1 MTREIL
7 VIFVCNGIKQYFFK
21 KNWYIHIFFST
32 FVAKYIF
39 DMKRTVFFLLLACLS
54 VSLQAVSPS
63 GTLPVLYIQT
73 ENSAAITSKE
83 DYINATY
90 YLDNKGLSDYQSIG
104 SKAEPLAMEIK
115 GRGNYS
121 WTGFD
126 KKPYRIKLADK
137 QQLLGMNKSKHF
149 TLLAHADDSNDRK
162 GFMRNAVGF
171 ELSKLIGMTYTPDA
185 KPLELVLNGDYI
197 GLYFLTEH
205 IRVDKDRVN
214 IVEQEDEEINS
225 EKITG
230 GWLVE
235 IDNYDTD
242 PHITIK
248 EGGKTTMWITYKT
261 PEVLSYLQ
269 EQYLTQQM
277 KLIDNLVYGDKN
289 SNELWNHLDMDA
301 LAKFYIVQELTDN
314 YESFHGS
321 CYLHKDIGANAK
333 WNFGPVWDFGSS
345 FNRDKSQYMYQG
357 DVWHN
362 HWIPEIC
369 KFPAFMNRVKEIWNE
384 FYNGKYNNIYTFID
398 THESLIKQ
406 AVVKDKE
413 RWPQYHGSQTLSTY
427 IDRTTD
433 VLRKNAKWLNEQWKS
448 NDGGGNNGNN
458 GDNNN
463 NYPENPEFQPNG
475 TTSMYVWQDG
485 MRLEYDIA
493 KVDSITFEE
502 KEVEGIVVKAKV
514 PATWTETIYVWIWGD
529 GITNYEHIAMRQG
542 EWFVFVYEGEE
553 LNIIFKQ
560 GKDWTGYPNQSEDI
574 YTTRS
579 ACYLLTQEGENKAV
593 ATQVDCE

>member
-214 IVEQEDEEINS
+214 IVEQEDEENDS

-542 EWFVFVYEGEE
+542 EWFVFVHEGEE

>member
-1 MTREIL
+1 M
-7 VIFVCNGIKQYFFK
+7 VYSHFFT
-21 KNWYIHIFFST
+21 T

-73 ENSAAITSKE
+73 ENNAAITSKE

-214 IVEQEDEEINS
+214 IVEQEDEEIDS

-321 CYLHKDIGANAK
+321 CYLHKDVGTNAK

-448 NDGGGNNGNN
+448 NDGGGNNDNN

-529 GITNYEHIAMRQG
+529 GITEYEHIAMRQG

>member
-1 MTREIL
+1 MKTKLFL
-7 VIFVCNGIKQYFFK
+7 VV
-21 KNWYIHIFFST
+21 
-32 FVAKYIF
+32 
-39 DMKRTVFFLLLACLS
+39 FLLSCIELNA
-54 VSLQAVSPS
+54 ATYS

-73 ENSAAITSKE
+73 ENKEPITSK
-83 DYINATY
+83 DYYLNATY
-90 YLDNKGLSDYQSIG
+90 YLDAIGLEGYESIG
-104 SKAEPLAMEIK
+104 SASAPLTMEIK

-137 QQLLGMNKSKHF
+137 QPLLGMKKSKHF
-149 TLLAHADDSNDRK
+149 ALLAHADDSNDRK

-171 ELSKLIGMTYTPDA
+171 ELSRMIGMTYIPDA
-185 KPLELVLNGDYI
+185 RPLEVVLNGDYI

-214 IVEQEDEEINS
+214 IVEQDDEEIDS

-235 IDNYDTD
+235 IDNYDDD

-261 PEVLSYLQ
+261 PEVLSPQQ
-269 EQYLTQQM
+269 EQYLTEQM

-289 SNELWNHLDMDA
+289 SEELWNYLDMDA

-321 CYLHKDIGANAK
+321 CYLHKELGENEK
-333 WNFGPVWDFGSS
+333 WYFGPVWDFGSS

-384 FYNGKYNNIYTFID
+384 FYNGDYNNIYNFID
-398 THESLIKQ
+398 THENLIAQ
-406 AVVKDKE
+406 AAVKDKE
-413 RWPQYHGSQTLSTY
+413 RWPQYHGSQTIGTY
-427 IDRTTD
+427 IERTTN
-433 VLRKNAKWLNEQWKS
+433 VLRKNAEWLNEQWKEGS
-448 NDGGGNNGNN
+448 GSNGN
-458 GDNNN
+458 DNEPDTVINDVVD
-463 NYPENPEFQPNG
+463 Y
-475 TTSMYVWQDG
+475 MYVWVDG
-485 MRLEYDIA
+485 ERIEYMLAD
-493 KVDSITFEE
+493 VDSITFAQ
-502 KEVEGIVVKAKV
+502 KESIVIKANV
-514 PATWTETIYVWIWGD
+514 PEAWGTDIYVYIWDTENVETGEYKANKQGD
-529 GITNYEHIAMRQG
+529 WY
-542 EWFVFVYEGEE
+542 VYTYNGNA
-553 LNIIFKQ
+553 LNILFKK
-560 GKDWTGYPNQSEDI
+560 GKDWQGKKYQSEDLR
-574 YTTRS
+574 TNRS
-579 ACYLLTQEGENKAV
+579 GCYVITQEGEDKGKLNE
-593 ATQVDCE
+593 VDCNSL

>member
-1 MTREIL
+1 
-7 VIFVCNGIKQYFFK
+7 
-21 KNWYIHIFFST
+21 
-32 FVAKYIF
+32 
-39 DMKRTVFFLLLACLS
+39 MKRILFLSTLLLCL
-54 VSLQAVSPS
+54 VNLANAVSPS
-63 GTLPVLYIQT
+63 GTLPVMYITT
-73 ENSAAITSKE
+73 ENNKPITSKE
-83 DYINATY
+83 DYLNATY
-90 YLDNKGLSDYQSIG
+90 YLDAMGISGYENIG
-104 SKAEPLAMEIK
+104 SKAAPKNMEIR

-137 QQLLGMNKSKHF
+137 QALLGMKKSKHF
-149 TLLAHADDSNDRK
+149 ALLAHADDSQNQK
-162 GFMRNAVGF
+162 GFLRNAVGF
-171 ELSKLIGMTYTPDA
+171 ELSKMLGMTYTPDA
-185 KPLELVLNGDYI
+185 KPLEVVLNGDYI
-197 GLYFLTEH
+197 GLYFLTET

-214 IVEQEDEEINS
+214 IVEQEDEETDS

-235 IDNYDTD
+235 IDNYDSD

-261 PEVLSYLQ
+261 PEVLSYQQ

-277 KLIDNLVYGDKN
+277 LLIDGLVYGDKN
-289 SNELWNHLDMDA
+289 SSELWNYLDMDA

-448 NDGGGNNGNN
+448 NDGGGNNDNN

-463 NYPENPEFQPNG
+463 NYPENPEFHPNG

-579 ACYLLTQEGENKAV
+579 ACYLLTQEGEEKAV

>member
-1 MTREIL
+1 MKTKLFL
-7 VIFVCNGIKQYFFK
+7 VV
-21 KNWYIHIFFST
+21 
-32 FVAKYIF
+32 
-39 DMKRTVFFLLLACLS
+39 FLLSCIELNA
-54 VSLQAVSPS
+54 ATYS

-73 ENSAAITSKE
+73 ENKEPITSK
-83 DYINATY
+83 DYYLNATY
-90 YLDNKGLSDYQSIG
+90 YLDAIGLEGYESIG
-104 SKAEPLAMEIK
+104 SASAPLTMEIK

-137 QQLLGMNKSKHF
+137 QPLLGMKKSKHF
-149 TLLAHADDSNDRK
+149 ALLAHADDSNDRK

-171 ELSKLIGMTYTPDA
+171 ELSRMIGMTYTPDA
-185 KPLELVLNGDYI
+185 RPLEVVLNGDYI

-214 IVEQEDEEINS
+214 IVEQEDEEIDN

-235 IDNYDTD
+235 IDNYDDD

-261 PEVLSYLQ
+261 PEVLSPQQ
-269 EQYLTQQM
+269 EQYLTEQM

-289 SNELWNHLDMDA
+289 SDELWNYLDMDA

-321 CYLHKDIGANAK
+321 CYLHKELGENEK
-333 WNFGPVWDFGSS
+333 WYFGPVWDFGSS

-384 FYNGKYNNIYTFID
+384 FYNGDYNNIYNFID
-398 THESLIKQ
+398 THENLIAQ
-406 AVVKDKE
+406 AAVKDKE
-413 RWPQYHGSQTLSTY
+413 RWSQYHGSQTIGTY
-427 IDRTTD
+427 IERTTN
-433 VLRKNAKWLNEQWKS
+433 VLRKNAEWLNEQWKAGS
-448 NDGGGNNGNN
+448 GSNGNEPDTVIN
-458 GDNNN
+458 DVVD
-463 NYPENPEFQPNG
+463 Y
-475 TTSMYVWQDG
+475 MYVWVDG
-485 MRLEYDIA
+485 ERIEYMLAD
-493 KVDSITFEE
+493 VDSITFAQ
-502 KEVEGIVVKAKV
+502 KESIVIKANV
-514 PATWTETIYVWIWGD
+514 PEAWGTDIYVYIWDTENVETGEYKANKQGD
-529 GITNYEHIAMRQG
+529 WY
-542 EWFVFVYEGEE
+542 VYTYNGNA
-553 LNIIFKQ
+553 LNILFKK
-560 GKDWTGYPNQSEDI
+560 GKDWQGKKYQSEDLR
-574 YTTRS
+574 TNRS
-579 ACYLLTQEGENKAV
+579 GCYVIIQEGEDKGKLNE
-593 ATQVDCE
+593 VDCNSL

>member
-1 MTREIL
+1 MKTKL
-7 VIFVCNGIKQYFFK
+7 FFA
-21 KNWYIHIFFST
+21 T
-32 FVAKYIF
+32 FLF
-39 DMKRTVFFLLLACLS
+39 ACIVLN
-54 VSLQAVSPS
+54 AATYS

-73 ENSAAITSKE
+73 ENKAPITSK
-83 DYINATY
+83 DYYLNATY
-90 YLDNKGLSDYQSIG
+90 YLDAIGLEGYESIG
-104 SKAEPLAMEIK
+104 SASAPLTMEIK

-137 QQLLGMNKSKHF
+137 QPLLGMKKSKHF
-149 TLLAHADDSNDRK
+149 ALLAHADDSNDRK

-171 ELSKLIGMTYTPDA
+171 ELSRMIGMTYTPDA
-185 KPLELVLNGDYI
+185 RPLEVVLNGDYI

-214 IVEQEDEEINS
+214 IVEQEDEETDN

-235 IDNYDTD
+235 IDNYDDD

-261 PEVLSYLQ
+261 PEVLSPQQ
-269 EQYLTQQM
+269 EQYLIEQM

-289 SNELWNHLDMDA
+289 SDELWNYLDMDA

-321 CYLHKDIGANAK
+321 CYLHKELGENEK
-333 WNFGPVWDFGSS
+333 WYFGPVWDFGSS

-384 FYNGKYNNIYTFID
+384 FYNGDYNNIYNFID
-398 THESLIKQ
+398 THENLIAQ
-406 AVVKDKE
+406 AAVKDKE
-413 RWPQYHGSQTLSTY
+413 RWSQYHGSQTIGTY
-427 IDRTTD
+427 IERTTN
-433 VLRKNAKWLNEQWKS
+433 VLRKNAEWLNEQWKAGS
-448 NDGGGNNGNN
+448 GSNGN
-458 GDNNN
+458 DNEPDTVLNDVVD
-463 NYPENPEFQPNG
+463 Y
-475 TTSMYVWQDG
+475 MYVWVDG
-485 MRLEYDIA
+485 ERIEYMLAD
-493 KVDSITFEE
+493 VDSITFAQ
-502 KEVEGIVVKAKV
+502 KESIVIKANV
-514 PATWTETIYVWIWGD
+514 PETWGTDIYVYIWDTENVETGEYKANKQGD
-529 GITNYEHIAMRQG
+529 WY
-542 EWFVFVYEGEE
+542 VYTYNGNA
-553 LNIIFKQ
+553 LNILFKK
-560 GKDWTGYPNQSEDI
+560 GKDWQGKKYQSEDLR
-574 YTTRS
+574 TNRS
-579 ACYLLTQEGENKAV
+579 GCYVITQEGEDKGKLNE
-593 ATQVDCE
+593 VDCNSL

>member
-1 MTREIL
+1 MKTKLFL
-7 VIFVCNGIKQYFFK
+7 VV
-21 KNWYIHIFFST
+21 
-32 FVAKYIF
+32 
-39 DMKRTVFFLLLACLS
+39 FLLSCIDLNA
-54 VSLQAVSPS
+54 ATYS

-73 ENSAAITSKE
+73 ENKAPITSK
-83 DYINATY
+83 DYYLNATY
-90 YLDNKGLSDYQSIG
+90 YLDAIGLEGYESIG
-104 SKAEPLAMEIK
+104 SASAPLTMEIK

-137 QQLLGMNKSKHF
+137 QPLLGMKKSKHF
-149 TLLAHADDSNDRK
+149 ALLAHADDSNDRK

-171 ELSKLIGMTYTPDA
+171 ELSRMIGMTYTPDA
-185 KPLELVLNGDYI
+185 RPLEVVLNGDYI

-214 IVEQEDEEINS
+214 IVEQEDEETDN

-235 IDNYDTD
+235 IDNYDDD

-261 PEVLSYLQ
+261 PEVLSPQQ
-269 EQYLTQQM
+269 EQYLIEQM

-289 SNELWNHLDMDA
+289 SDELWNYLDMDA

-321 CYLHKDIGANAK
+321 CYLHKELGENEK
-333 WNFGPVWDFGSS
+333 WYFGPVWDFGSS

-384 FYNGKYNNIYTFID
+384 FYNGDYNNIYNFID
-398 THESLIKQ
+398 THENLIAQ
-406 AVVKDKE
+406 AAVKDKE
-413 RWPQYHGSQTLSTY
+413 RWSQYHGSQTIGTY
-427 IDRTTD
+427 IERTTN
-433 VLRKNAKWLNEQWKS
+433 VLRKNAEWLNEQWKEGS
-448 NDGGGNNGNN
+448 GSNGN
-458 GDNNN
+458 DNEPDTVINDVVD
-463 NYPENPEFQPNG
+463 Y
-475 TTSMYVWQDG
+475 MYVWVDG
-485 MRLEYDIA
+485 ERIEYMLAD
-493 KVDSITFEE
+493 VDSITFAQ
-502 KEVEGIVVKAKV
+502 KESIVIKANV
-514 PATWTETIYVWIWGD
+514 PEAWGTDIYVYIWDTENVETGEYKANKQGD
-529 GITNYEHIAMRQG
+529 WYAYTYNGNA
-542 EWFVFVYEGEE
+542 
-553 LNIIFKQ
+553 LNILFKK
-560 GKDWTGYPNQSEDI
+560 GKDWQGKKYQSEDLR
-574 YTTRS
+574 TNRS
-579 ACYLLTQEGENKAV
+579 GCYVITQEGEDKGKLNE
-593 ATQVDCE
+593 VDCNSL

>member
-1 MTREIL
+1 MKTKLFL
-7 VIFVCNGIKQYFFK
+7 VV
-21 KNWYIHIFFST
+21 
-32 FVAKYIF
+32 
-39 DMKRTVFFLLLACLS
+39 FLLSCIELNA
-54 VSLQAVSPS
+54 ATYS

-73 ENSAAITSKE
+73 ENKAPITSK
-83 DYINATY
+83 DYYLNATY
-90 YLDNKGLSDYQSIG
+90 YLDAIGLEGYESIG
-104 SKAEPLAMEIK
+104 GASAPSTMEIK

-137 QQLLGMNKSKHF
+137 QPLLGMKKSKHF
-149 TLLAHADDSNDRK
+149 ALLAHADDSNDRK

-171 ELSKLIGMTYTPDA
+171 ELSRMIGLTYTPDA
-185 KPLELVLNGDYI
+185 RPLEVVLNGDYI

-214 IVEQEDEEINS
+214 IVEQEDEETDN

-235 IDNYDTD
+235 IDNYDDD

-261 PEVLSYLQ
+261 PEVLSPQQ
-269 EQYLTQQM
+269 EQYLIKQM

-289 SNELWNHLDMDA
+289 SDELWNYLDMDA

-321 CYLHKDIGANAK
+321 CYLHKELGENEK
-333 WNFGPVWDFGSS
+333 WYFGPVWDFGSS

-384 FYNGKYNNIYTFID
+384 FYNGDYNNIYNFID
-398 THESLIKQ
+398 THENLIAQ
-406 AVVKDKE
+406 AAVKDKE
-413 RWPQYHGSQTLSTY
+413 RWSQYHGSQTIGTY
-427 IDRTTD
+427 IERTTN
-433 VLRKNAKWLNEQWKS
+433 VLRKNAEWLNDQWKEGS
-448 NDGGGNNGNN
+448 GSNGN
-458 GDNNN
+458 DNEPDTVINDVVD
-463 NYPENPEFQPNG
+463 Y
-475 TTSMYVWQDG
+475 MYVWVDG
-485 MRLEYDIA
+485 ERIEYMLAD
-493 KVDSITFEE
+493 VDSITFAQ
-502 KEVEGIVVKAKV
+502 KESIVIKANV
-514 PATWTETIYVWIWGD
+514 PEVWGTDIYVYIWDTENVETGEYKANKQGD
-529 GITNYEHIAMRQG
+529 WY
-542 EWFVFVYEGEE
+542 VYTYNGNA
-553 LNIIFKQ
+553 LNILFKKGKGWQ
-560 GKDWTGYPNQSEDI
+560 GKRYQSEDLR
-574 YTTRS
+574 TNRS
-579 ACYLLTQEGENKAV
+579 GCYVITQEGEDKGKLNE
-593 ATQVDCE
+593 VDCNSL

>member
-1 MTREIL
+1 MKTKLFL
-7 VIFVCNGIKQYFFK
+7 VV
-21 KNWYIHIFFST
+21 
-32 FVAKYIF
+32 
-39 DMKRTVFFLLLACLS
+39 FLLSCIELNA
-54 VSLQAVSPS
+54 ATYS

-73 ENSAAITSKE
+73 ENKEPITSK
-83 DYINATY
+83 DFYLNATY
-90 YLDNKGLSDYQSIG
+90 YLDAIGLEDYESIG
-104 SKAEPLAMEIK
+104 SASAPLTMEIK

-137 QQLLGMNKSKHF
+137 QPLLGMKKSKHF
-149 TLLAHADDSNDRK
+149 ALLAHADDSNDRK

-171 ELSKLIGMTYTPDA
+171 ELSKMIGMTYTPDA
-185 KPLELVLNGDYI
+185 RPLEVVLNGDYI

-214 IVEQEDEEINS
+214 IVEQEDEETDN

-235 IDNYDTD
+235 IDNYDDD

-261 PEVLSYLQ
+261 PEVLSPQQ
-269 EQYLTQQM
+269 EQYLTEQM

-289 SNELWNHLDMDA
+289 SDELWNYLDMDA

-321 CYLHKDIGANAK
+321 CYLHKEMGENEK
-333 WNFGPVWDFGSS
+333 WYFGPVWDFGSS

-384 FYNGKYNNIYTFID
+384 FYNGDYNNIYNFID
-398 THESLIKQ
+398 THENLIAQ
-406 AVVKDKE
+406 AAVKDKE
-413 RWPQYHGSQTLSTY
+413 RWSQYHGSQTIGTY
-427 IDRTTD
+427 IERTTN
-433 VLRKNAKWLNEQWKS
+433 VLRKNAEWLNDQWKEGSGSNS
-448 NDGGGNNGNN
+448 NDNEPDTVIN
-458 GDNNN
+458 DVVD
-463 NYPENPEFQPNG
+463 Y
-475 TTSMYVWQDG
+475 MYVWVDG
-485 MRLEYDIA
+485 ERIEYMLAD
-493 KVDSITFEE
+493 VDSITFAQ
-502 KEVEGIVVKAKV
+502 KESIVIKANV
-514 PATWTETIYVWIWGD
+514 PEAWGTDIYVYIWDTENVETGEYKANKQGD
-529 GITNYEHIAMRQG
+529 WY
-542 EWFVFVYEGEE
+542 VYTYNGNA
-553 LNIIFKQ
+553 LNILFKK
-560 GKDWTGYPNQSEDI
+560 GKDWQGKKYQSEDLR
-574 YTTRS
+574 TNRS
-579 ACYLLTQEGENKAV
+579 GCYVITQEGEDKGKLNE
-593 ATQVDCE
+593 VDCNSL

>member
-1 MTREIL
+1 MKTKL
-7 VIFVCNGIKQYFFK
+7 FFV
-21 KNWYIHIFFST
+21 
-32 FVAKYIF
+32 V
-39 DMKRTVFFLLLACLS
+39 FLLSCIELNA
-54 VSLQAVSPS
+54 ATYS

-73 ENSAAITSKE
+73 ENKEPITSK
-83 DYINATY
+83 DYYLNATY
-90 YLDNKGLSDYQSIG
+90 YLDAIGLEGYESIG
-104 SKAEPLAMEIK
+104 SASAPLTMEIK

-137 QQLLGMNKSKHF
+137 QPLLGMKKSKHF
-149 TLLAHADDSNDRK
+149 ALLAHADDSNDRK

-171 ELSKLIGMTYTPDA
+171 ELSRMIGMTYTPDA
-185 KPLELVLNGDYI
+185 RPLEVVLNGDYI

-214 IVEQEDEEINS
+214 IVEQDDEETDN

-235 IDNYDTD
+235 IDNYDDD

-261 PEVLSYLQ
+261 PEVLSPQQ
-269 EQYLTQQM
+269 EQYLIEQM

-289 SNELWNHLDMDA
+289 SDELWNYLDMDV

-321 CYLHKDIGANAK
+321 CYLHKELGENEK
-333 WNFGPVWDFGSS
+333 WYFGPVWDFGSS

-384 FYNGKYNNIYTFID
+384 FYNGDYNNIYNFID
-398 THESLIKQ
+398 THENLIAQ
-406 AVVKDKE
+406 ATVKDKE
-413 RWPQYHGSQTLSTY
+413 RWSQYHGSQTIGTY
-427 IDRTTD
+427 IERTTN
-433 VLRKNAKWLNEQWKS
+433 VLRKNAEWLNEQWKEGSGS
-448 NDGGGNNGNN
+448 NDNEPDTVIN
-458 GDNNN
+458 DVVD
-463 NYPENPEFQPNG
+463 Y
-475 TTSMYVWQDG
+475 MYVWVDG
-485 MRLEYDIA
+485 ERIEYMLAD
-493 KVDSITFEE
+493 VDSITFAQ
-502 KEVEGIVVKAKV
+502 KESIVIKANV
-514 PATWTETIYVWIWGD
+514 PEAWGTDIYVYIWDTENVETGEYKANKQGD
-529 GITNYEHIAMRQG
+529 WY
-542 EWFVFVYEGEE
+542 VYTYNGNA
-553 LNIIFKQ
+553 LNILFKK
-560 GKDWTGYPNQSEDI
+560 GKDWQGKKYQSEDLR
-574 YTTRS
+574 TNRS
-579 ACYLLTQEGENKAV
+579 GCYVITQEGEDKGKLNE
-593 ATQVDCE
+593 VDCNSL

>member
-1 MTREIL
+1 MHLRMC
-7 VIFVCNGIKQYFFK
+7 IFLC
-21 KNWYIHIFFST
+21 T

-39 DMKRTVFFLLLACLS
+39 DMKRTIFFLLLACLS

-73 ENSAAITSKE
+73 ENSAAITSKK

-90 YLDNKGLSDYQSIG
+90 YLDNMGLSDYQSIG
-104 SKAEPLAMEIK
+104 TKTEPLDMEIK

-137 QQLLGMNKSKHF
+137 QQLLGMNKSRHF

-185 KPLELVLNGDYI
+185 KPLEVVLNGDYI

-214 IVEQEDEEINS
+214 IVEQEDEEIDS

-248 EGGKTTMWITYKT
+248 EGGQTTMWITYKT
-261 PEVLSYLQ
+261 PEVLSYQQ

-277 KLIDNLVYGDKN
+277 RLIDGLVYGDKN
-289 SNELWNHLDMDA
+289 SSELWNHLDMDA

-321 CYLHKDIGANAK
+321 CYLHKDVGTNAK

-384 FYNGKYNNIYTFID
+384 FYNGKYNDIYAFID
-398 THESLIKQ
+398 AHESLIKQ

-413 RWPQYHGSQTLSTY
+413 RWPQYHGSQILSTY

-448 NDGGGNNGNN
+448 NDGGGNN
-458 GDNNN
+458 DNNN
-463 NYPENPEFQPNG
+463 NYPENPEFHPNG

-560 GKDWTGYPNQSEDI
+560 GFFSLCPKGF
-574 YTTRS
+574 
-579 ACYLLTQEGENKAV
+579 
-593 ATQVDCE
+593 

>member
-1 MTREIL
+1 MKTKLFL
-7 VIFVCNGIKQYFFK
+7 VV
-21 KNWYIHIFFST
+21 
-32 FVAKYIF
+32 
-39 DMKRTVFFLLLACLS
+39 FLLSCIELNA
-54 VSLQAVSPS
+54 ATYS

-73 ENSAAITSKE
+73 ENKAPITSK
-83 DYINATY
+83 DYYLNATY
-90 YLDNKGLSDYQSIG
+90 YLDAIGLEEYESIG
-104 SKAEPLAMEIK
+104 SASAPLTMEIK

-137 QQLLGMNKSKHF
+137 QPLLGMKKSKHF
-149 TLLAHADDSNDRK
+149 ALLAHADDSNDRK

-171 ELSKLIGMTYTPDA
+171 ELSRMIGMNYTPDA
-185 KPLELVLNGDYI
+185 RPLEVVLNGDYI

-214 IVEQEDEEINS
+214 IVEQEDEETDN

-235 IDNYDTD
+235 IDNYDDD

-261 PEVLSYLQ
+261 PEVLSLQQ
-269 EQYLTQQM
+269 EQYLIEQM

-289 SNELWNHLDMDA
+289 SDELWNYLDMDA

-321 CYLHKDIGANAK
+321 CYLHKEMGENEK
-333 WNFGPVWDFGSS
+333 WYFGPVWDFGSS

-384 FYNGKYNNIYTFID
+384 FYNGDYNNIYNFID
-398 THESLIKQ
+398 THENLIAQ
-406 AVVKDKE
+406 AAVKDKE
-413 RWPQYHGSQTLSTY
+413 RWSQYHGSQTIGTY
-427 IDRTTD
+427 IERTTN
-433 VLRKNAKWLNEQWKS
+433 VLRKNAEWLNDQWKEGS
-448 NDGGGNNGNN
+448 GSNGN
-458 GDNNN
+458 DNEPDTVINDVVD
-463 NYPENPEFQPNG
+463 Y
-475 TTSMYVWQDG
+475 MYVWVDG
-485 MRLEYDIA
+485 ERIEYMLAD
-493 KVDSITFEE
+493 VDSITFAQ
-502 KEVEGIVVKAKV
+502 KESIVIKANV
-514 PATWTETIYVWIWGD
+514 PEAWGTDIYVYIWDTENVETGEYKANKQGD
-529 GITNYEHIAMRQG
+529 WY
-542 EWFVFVYEGEE
+542 VYTYNGNA
-553 LNIIFKQ
+553 LNILFKK
-560 GKDWTGYPNQSEDI
+560 GKDWQGKKYQSEDLR
-574 YTTRS
+574 TNRS
-579 ACYLLTQEGENKAV
+579 GCYVITQEGEDKGKLNE
-593 ATQVDCE
+593 VDCNSL

>member
-1 MTREIL
+1 MRI
-7 VIFVCNGIKQYFFK
+7 N
-21 KNWYIHIFFST
+21 
-32 FVAKYIF
+32 
-39 DMKRTVFFLLLACLS
+39 MKRTIIFTLLVCLYTTM
-54 VSLQAVSPS
+54 QAVSPS

-73 ENSAAITSKE
+73 ENNASITSKE

-90 YLDNKGLSDYQSIG
+90 YLDALGVSGYESIG
-104 SKAEPLAMEIK
+104 TKSSPLNMEIR

-149 TLLAHADDSNDRK
+149 ALLAHADDSQNQK
-162 GFMRNAVGF
+162 GFLRNAVGF
-171 ELSKLIGMTYTPDA
+171 ELSKMLGMTYTPDA
-185 KPLELVLNGDYI
+185 KPLEVVLNGDYI
-197 GLYFLTEH
+197 GLYFLTET

-214 IVEQEDEEINS
+214 IVEQEDEETDS

-235 IDNYDTD
+235 IDNYDSD
-242 PHITIK
+242 PHITIA
-248 EGGKTTMWITYKT
+248 EGDRYTMWITYKT

-384 FYNGKYNNIYTFID
+384 FYNGKYNDIYTFID
-398 THESLIKQ
+398 AHESLIKQ

-448 NDGGGNNGNN
+448 SDGGGNNGNN

-593 ATQVDCE
+593 ATQVNCE